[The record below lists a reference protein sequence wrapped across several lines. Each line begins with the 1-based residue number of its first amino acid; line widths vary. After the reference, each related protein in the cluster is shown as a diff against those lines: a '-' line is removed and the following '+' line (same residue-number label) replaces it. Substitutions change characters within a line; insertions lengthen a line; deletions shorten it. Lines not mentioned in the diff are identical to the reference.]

1 MKLLKVCGGVDIGIG
16 KCDQSI
22 TDLAAARVITTSGNT
37 IPDVEVGYLVPAAE
51 EAPNE
56 EVEKTKVASGG
67 KKRRQMMVLRS

>member
-1 MKLLKVCGGVDIGIG
+1 
-16 KCDQSI
+16 
-22 TDLAAARVITTSGNT
+22 LAAARVITTSGNT